1 MTNSKNKGSRFE
13 RSVAKYFTD
22 WTGFTFGRTPY
33 SGAYHK
39 SKDLSSDVMC
49 TDEKHAHRCK
59 LSIECKN
66 YKDINFE
73 HALLGT
79 KGSVIEKFWEQAKRD
94 AERSSKVPILVMRY
108 NSMPKG
114 EFFFVV
120 DSSLGNV
127 IETQLQGKGERS
139 MTIVTPENTLCV
151 YMASAVQ
158 KHVNYKS
165 IHKQA
170 KLLVK

>member
-1 MTNSKNKGSRFE
+1 
-13 RSVAKYFTD
+13 
-22 WTGFTFGRTPY
+22 
-33 SGAYHK
+33 
-39 SKDLSSDVMC
+39 
-49 TDEKHAHRCK
+49 
-59 LSIECKN
+59 
-66 YKDINFE
+66 
-73 HALLGT
+73 
-79 KGSVIEKFWEQAKRD
+79 
-94 AERSSKVPILVMRY
+94 MRY

-120 DSSLGNV
+120 DSNLGNV
-127 IETQLQGKGERS
+127 IGTQLQGKGERS

-158 KHVNYKS
+158 KHVDYKS